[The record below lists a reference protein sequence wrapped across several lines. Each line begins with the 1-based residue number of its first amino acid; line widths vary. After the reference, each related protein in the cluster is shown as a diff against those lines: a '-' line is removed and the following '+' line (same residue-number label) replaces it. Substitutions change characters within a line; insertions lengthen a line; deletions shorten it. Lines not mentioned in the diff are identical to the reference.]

1 MLEKITI
8 ARPYAQAAFEF
19 AREQGDVAH
28 WSGMLKLLRAII
40 ANARMRPLLH
50 DPRISDAQLYELV
63 ASIAG
68 DSLSENGGNF
78 VRILIRSERLQF
90 MPEIADLYEAML
102 ARAEGRV
109 DVEVIAA
116 YGLEKKQEEAI
127 AAAMAERLGKKI
139 TVTGDT
145 NESLIG
151 GAVIRAGD
159 SVIDASIRGRLN
171 ELKNELL

>member
-109 DVEVIAA
+109 DVSTPGVMRKSSHLICLVWHRATRQFLDQA
-116 YGLEKKQEEAI
+116 
-127 AAAMAERLGKKI
+127 LGFGF
-139 TVTGDT
+139 TEGVVPGTT
-145 NESLIG
+145 
-151 GAVIRAGD
+151 RPC
-159 SVIDASIRGRLN
+159 
-171 ELKNELL
+171 